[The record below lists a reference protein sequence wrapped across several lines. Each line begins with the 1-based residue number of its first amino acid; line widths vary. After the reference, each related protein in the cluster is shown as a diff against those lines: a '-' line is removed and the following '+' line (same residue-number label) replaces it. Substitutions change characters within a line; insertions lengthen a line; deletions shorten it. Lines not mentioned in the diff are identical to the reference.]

1 MCCFNEWFFNSSRWR
16 LSCWPRSCFWLKF
29 LPHSGHLKGLIP
41 INLLISWSQDI
52 CSLTDVAQERTQ
64 ITKISFH
71 CVFFDVS
78 WAVSVLKSVVAIYL
92 YDSLFQCEF
101 WCALT
106 SQLCQWKISYSEHKT
121 LTLLPGE
128 PSCGASMAGKWLA
141 TFVTRKTSA
150 TMYDVGMIFQTIL
163 RIKFGIA
170 LITRKSC
177 VFIVCFH
184 TSISIATLWKCF
196 PALHAGERHFWFMNE
211 LL

>member
-1 MCCFNEWFFNSSRWR
+1 MCCFNEWFLNSSHLKKDSKWR
-16 LSCWPRSCFWLKF
+16 LLCWPRSCFWLKF
-29 LPHSGHLKGLIP
+29 LPHCGHLKGLIP
-41 INLLISWSQDI
+41 INLLISWTQDI

-128 PSCGASMAGKWLA
+128 PSCGASM
-141 TFVTRKTSA
+141 
-150 TMYDVGMIFQTIL
+150 
-163 RIKFGIA
+163 KFFWTYVCWIENIYMPWD
-170 LITRKSC
+170 LHPC
-177 VFIVCFH
+177 VYY
-184 TSISIATLWKCF
+184 
-196 PALHAGERHFWFMNE
+196 
-211 LL
+211 